1 VAGRTVFKE
10 QDLLNVLART
20 PARLVLPAVLLAAA
34 AVASAQ
40 QPAEP
45 SQQPREHVV
54 RRGDTLWDLART
66 YLGDPFKWPSIFEA
80 NRTVVENPHWI
91 YPAERLMIPPLQQQQ
106 QPPPQQQQGRV
117 LPQDLQQDPVGYPR
131 QPAVEPL
138 PEQARPAPATVVAT
152 VDTRRSL
159 MTAGQYLSMPWIAP
173 PHEAAPVARVTR
185 KADPAAEAS
194 RLAESLLPNDRVHV
208 DLAGITVAVGDTLLV
223 ARGGRQVGEWGRIM
237 EPLGLLRVETVA
249 GDEAVARLVA
259 QYGGAL
265 VGDAVMRPAPVPDLP
280 AGELAEVTAGPEGM
294 LLEFLG
300 REPLYGTTDLAFI
313 SLGRADGVGIGD
325 EFAVYVPLDARLPP
339 ERVGVVRVVKVG
351 ERTSTVRVLSV
362 TGAALG
368 DGLPIRLIRKMP

>member
-1 VAGRTVFKE
+1 
-10 QDLLNVLART
+10 LLNVLART
-20 PARLVLPAVLLAAA
+20 PARLVLPAVLLAAAA

-66 YLGDPFKWPSIFEA
+66 YLGDPFKWPSIFEV

-91 YPAERLMIPPLQQQQ
+91 YPAERLMIPPLQEQQQ
-106 QPPPQQQQGRV
+106 ARV

-138 PEQARPAPATVVAT
+138 PEQTPPPTSTPTVVAT
-152 VDTRRSL
+152 VDTRRPL

-173 PHEAAPVARVTR
+173 PHEAAPVARITR
-185 KADPAAEAS
+185 KADPAAEAG

-208 DLAGITVAVGDTLLV
+208 DLAGITAAVGDTLLV
-223 ARGGRQVGEWGRIM
+223 ARGGRQVGAWGTIM
-237 EPLGLLRVETVA
+237 EPLGLLLVETVA

-259 QYGGAL
+259 QYSGAL
-265 VGDAVMRPAPVPDLP
+265 VGDAVMRPASVPDLP

-325 EFAVYVPLDARLPP
+325 EFAVYVPLDSRLPP
-339 ERVGVVRVVKVG
+339 ERVGVVRVVRVG

>member
-1 VAGRTVFKE
+1 
-10 QDLLNVLART
+10 LLNVLART

-34 AVASAQ
+34 AAVASAQ
-40 QPAEP
+40 QPSEP
-45 SQQPREHVV
+45 SQQREHVV

-91 YPAERLMIPPLQQQQ
+91 YPAARLMIPPLQEQ
-106 QPPPQQQQGRV
+106 QPGRV
-117 LPQDLQQDPVGYPR
+117 LPQDLQQDPIGYPR

-138 PEQARPAPATVVAT
+138 PEQAATSTATVVAT
-152 VDTRRSL
+152 VDTRRPL
-159 MTAGQYLSMPWIAP
+159 LTVGQYLSMPWIAP
-173 PHEAAPVARVTR
+173 PHEAAPVARITR
-185 KADPAAEAS
+185 KADPAAEAD
-194 RLAESLLPNDRVHV
+194 RLAESLLPNDRVHI
-208 DLAGITVAVGDTLLV
+208 DLAGIAAAVGDTLLV
-223 ARGGRQVGEWGRIM
+223 ARGGRQVGAWGRIM

-265 VGDAVMRPAPVPDLP
+265 VGDAVMRPAPAPDLP

-325 EFAVYVPLDARLPP
+325 EFAVYVPLDSRLPP

-351 ERTSTVRVLSV
+351 ERSSTVRVLSV
-362 TGAALG
+362 TCAALR